1 MQEFTQELESLRE
14 RNLRVEA
21 DKAWE
26 TSTFR
31 KLLIATITYIVA
43 SVVLYVIGVQ
53 NFYFGAIVP
62 TLGFF
67 LSTLTLPF
75 IKQRWIKNYR
85 GRISASKSEL

>member
-62 TLGFF
+62 T
-67 LSTLTLPF
+67 
-75 IKQRWIKNYR
+75 
-85 GRISASKSEL
+85 AMD